1 MSCGVGLDAAGIL
14 RGCGCGVGRQ
24 LQLRLD
30 PLAWESP
37 YAAGAAI
44 KKKKKNRDRQTD
56 PEMKEAC
63 FSLPQHYMAFVFRSE
78 VPSGHT

>member
-1 MSCGVGLDAAGIL
+1 MSCGVGCRRGSDPAWLWLWCRPAAAAPIGPPSLGISIC
-14 RGCGCGVGRQ
+14 RRCGH
-24 LQLRLD
+24 
-30 PLAWESP
+30 
-37 YAAGAAI
+37 